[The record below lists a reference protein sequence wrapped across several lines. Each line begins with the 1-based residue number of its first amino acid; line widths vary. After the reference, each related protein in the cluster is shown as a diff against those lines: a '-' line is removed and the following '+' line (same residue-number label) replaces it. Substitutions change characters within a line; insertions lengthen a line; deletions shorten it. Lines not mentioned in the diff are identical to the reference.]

1 MKGMTSL
8 VEPHHEE
15 PVAMSHSELVE
26 RYAVGAQ
33 RVREAV
39 AGMSPEQI
47 ASRPIP
53 GKWST
58 LEVVA
63 HLADFEIIGVDRLTA
78 VIAED
83 SPTLPGRCEQ
93 RYAARLHY
101 LERDIE
107 EQLQII
113 ELCRSHTTR
122 ILRRLTAEDWTR
134 PGVHTEAGPLTLM
147 QLLERVVRHVEHHVP
162 FIHEKRKALGI

>member
-1 MKGMTSL
+1 
-8 VEPHHEE
+8 
-15 PVAMSHSELVE
+15 MSHSDLVE
-26 RYAVGAQ
+26 RYATSAL

-47 ASRPIP
+47 LASPIP
-53 GKWST
+53 GRWST

-63 HLADFEIIGVDRLTA
+63 HLADFEIIGVDRITA
-78 VIAED
+78 VVAED

-101 LERDIE
+101 LERDLE
-107 EQLQII
+107 EQLRII
-113 ELCRSHTTR
+113 ELCRSHTART
-122 ILRRLTAEDWTR
+122 LRRLTADDWTR
-134 PGVHTEAGPLTLM
+134 SGIHSEAGPLTLT

-162 FIHEKRKALGI
+162 FIQAKRAALGI

>member
-1 MKGMTSL
+1 MDGITSRAQTNL
-8 VEPHHEE
+8 EE
-15 PVAMSHSELVE
+15 AFAMSHSDLVE
-26 RYAVGAQ
+26 RYAASAL

-47 ASRPIP
+47 LASPIP
-53 GKWST
+53 GRWST
-58 LEVVA
+58 LEVVS
-63 HLADFEIIGVDRLTA
+63 HLADFEIIGVDRITA
-78 VIAED
+78 VVAED

-101 LERDIE
+101 LERDLE

-113 ELCRSHTTR
+113 ELCRSHATR
-122 ILRRLTAEDWTR
+122 ILRRLTADDWTR
-134 PGVHTEAGPLTLM
+134 PGIHSEAGPLTLT

-162 FIHEKRKALGI
+162 FIHEKRRALGI

>member
-1 MKGMTSL
+1 
-8 VEPHHEE
+8 
-15 PVAMSHSELVE
+15 MSPSELVD
-26 RYAVGAQ
+26 RYAAGAE
-33 RVREAV
+33 RVRAAV
-39 AGMSPEQI
+39 AGMTPEQVVM
-47 ASRPIP
+47 RPIP

-63 HLADFEIIGVDRLTA
+63 HLADFEIIGVDRITA

-83 SPTLPGRCEQ
+83 SPMLPGRCEQ

-101 LERDIE
+101 LERDLE

-113 ELCRSHTTR
+113 ELCRSHATR
-122 ILRRLTAEDWTR
+122 MLRRLTIDDWSR
-134 PGVHTEAGPLTLM
+134 PGIHTEAGPLTLT

-162 FIHEKRKALGI
+162 FIQAKRAAMGI

>member
-1 MKGMTSL
+1 MDVIASRAQPNLQKAS
-8 VEPHHEE
+8 
-15 PVAMSHSELVE
+15 AMSHSDLVE
-26 RYAVGAQ
+26 HYALGAL

-47 ASRPIP
+47 VASPIP
-53 GKWST
+53 GRWST
-58 LEVVA
+58 LEVVS
-63 HLADFEIIGVDRLTA
+63 HLADFEIIGVDRITA

-93 RYAARLHY
+93 RYAARLYY
-101 LERDIE
+101 LERDLE

-122 ILRRLTAEDWTR
+122 ILRRLKAEDWTR
-134 PGVHTEAGPLTLM
+134 PGVHTEAGPLTLA
-147 QLLERVVRHVEHHVP
+147 QLLERAVRHVEHHVP
-162 FIHEKRKALGI
+162 FIQAKRAALGI

>member
-1 MKGMTSL
+1 MDGITSRAQTNL
-8 VEPHHEE
+8 EE
-15 PVAMSHSELVE
+15 AFAMSHSDLVE
-26 RYAVGAQ
+26 RYAASAL

-47 ASRPIP
+47 LASPIP
-53 GKWST
+53 GRWST
-58 LEVVA
+58 LEVVS
-63 HLADFEIIGVDRLTA
+63 HLADFEIIGVDRITA
-78 VIAED
+78 VVAED

-101 LERDIE
+101 LERDLE

-113 ELCRSHTTR
+113 ELCRSHATR
-122 ILRRLTAEDWTR
+122 ILRRLTADDWTR
-134 PGVHTEAGPLTLM
+134 PGIHSEAGPLTLT

-162 FIHEKRKALGI
+162 FIQAKRAAIGI

>member
-1 MKGMTSL
+1 
-8 VEPHHEE
+8 
-15 PVAMSHSELVE
+15 MSHLELIE
-26 RYAVGAQ
+26 RFARGPQ
-33 RVREAV
+33 QVRESIV
-39 AGMSPEQI
+39 GMSPEKL
-47 ASRPIP
+47 AARPIP
-53 GKWST
+53 GRWST

-93 RYAARLHY
+93 RYAVRLCY
-101 LERDIE
+101 MERDLE
-107 EQLQII
+107 EQLRII

-122 ILRRLTAEDWTR
+122 ILRRLTAADWSR
-134 PGVHTEAGPLTLM
+134 SGIHTEAGPLTLT

-162 FIHEKRKALGI
+162 FIHEKRRALGI

>member
-1 MKGMTSL
+1 MDDVASPAESNLG
-8 VEPHHEE
+8 EAF
-15 PVAMSHSELVE
+15 AMSHSELVE
-26 RYAVGAQ
+26 RYAQGAQ
-33 RVREAV
+33 QVRNAV
-39 AGMSPEQI
+39 AGLTPEQL
-47 ASRPIP
+47 AARPIP

-83 SPTLPGRCEQ
+83 SPKLPGRCEQ

-101 LERDIE
+101 HERDLE

-113 ELCRSHTTR
+113 ELCRSHATR
-122 ILRRLTAEDWTR
+122 ILRRLSSADWSR
-134 PGVHTEAGPLTLM
+134 SGVHTETGPLTLT
-147 QLLERVVRHVEHHVP
+147 QLLERGVRHVEHHVP
-162 FIHEKRKALGI
+162 FIHEKRRALGI